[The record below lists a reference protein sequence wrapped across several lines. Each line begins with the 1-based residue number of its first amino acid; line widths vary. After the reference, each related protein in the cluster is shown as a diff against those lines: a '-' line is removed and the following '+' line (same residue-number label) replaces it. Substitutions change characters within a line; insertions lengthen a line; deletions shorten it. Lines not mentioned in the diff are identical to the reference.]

1 MRWVAVAFAVP
12 MAMAAAPIHR
22 LSVEQVDGLVAAGLL
37 EDRRMELVDGILF
50 DVVPPNP
57 PHSRTVSTLTRHL
70 ARVLP
75 DDLEL
80 LVQDALFIHDGF
92 LSPDLFVAPLSDP
105 PVRHRMALL
114 AIEVTHTTHRRDR
127 QKADEY
133 ARASV
138 PEYWLVDLVDRE
150 IVVHLEPV
158 DRVYTQVTRHRDGT
172 LDVPGGGTPLD
183 VGALLTAAG

>member
-1 MRWVAVAFAVP
+1 

-22 LSVEQVDGLVAAGLL
+22 LTVTQVDGLVEAGLL

-57 PHSRTVSTLTRHL
+57 PHSQTVALLTRHL
-70 ARVLP
+70 ARALP
-75 DDLEL
+75 DDLQL
-80 LVQDALFIHDGF
+80 LVQDALFVHDGF
-92 LSPDLFVAPLSDP
+92 LSPDLFVAPFCDP
-105 PVRHRMALL
+105 PVRHRGALL

-138 PEYWLVDLVDRE
+138 PEYWLVDLVDHE
-150 IVVHLEPV
+150 IVVHRAPV
-158 DRVYTQVTRHRDGT
+158 DGVYTEVTRHRDGMFG
-172 LDVPGGGTPLD
+172 VPGGGTPLD

>member
-1 MRWVAVAFAVP
+1 

-22 LSVEQVDGLVAAGLL
+22 LTVEQVDGLVEAGLL

-75 DDLEL
+75 DELEL

-105 PVRHRMALL
+105 PARHRTALL
-114 AIEVTHTTHRRDR
+114 AVEVTHTTHRRDR
-127 QKADEY
+127 QKAGEY
-133 ARASV
+133 ARARV
-138 PEYWLVDLVDRE
+138 PEYWLVDLVARE
-150 IVVHLEPV
+150 ILVHRDPV
-158 DRVYTQVTRHRDGT
+158 DGVYTHVTTHRDGT
-172 LDVPGGGTPLD
+172 LEVPGGGTPLD
-183 VGALLTAAG
+183 VGALLPAAG